1 VTSVLVDTSAFFAL
15 TDRSDVNHARAR
27 KALARLGRDGR
38 ELLTTTYVLDE
49 TLTLVR
55 LRLGHPHAVTL
66 GEKLMA
72 STWCRI
78 LDISAE
84 LRQAA
89 WEIFVRHS
97 DQTFSFTDCTSFAV
111 MRAMR
116 LSEAFTFDRGDFG
129 AAGFV
134 VVPPVGRQ

>member
-1 VTSVLVDTSAFFAL
+1 MDTSAFFAL
-15 TDRSDVNHARAR
+15 TDRSDVNHAQAK
-27 KALARLGRDGR
+27 KALARLARDGR
-38 ELLTTTYVLDE
+38 ELLTTSYLLDE

-55 LRLGHPHAVTL
+55 FRIGHRHAVKL

-72 STWCRI
+72 SAWCRM
-78 LDISAE
+78 LEISAE

-89 WEIFVRHS
+89 WEIFVRYGGQS
-97 DQTFSFTDCTSFAV
+97 FSFTDCTSFAV

-116 LSEAFTFDRGDFG
+116 LSEAFTFDRADFR

-134 VVPPVGRQ
+134 ALPSDGR